1 MSRSASAHAGYIPS
15 KSPNKSLH
23 FAPGVRMQ
31 LTLWYTVIFAIL
43 LLIAGGLIYLHLRDS
58 LASSLD
64 TALQIR
70 AQQIAGDISE
80 QNNQISLS
88 DMASDLPGFDQG
100 TDNLPAT
107 QADVNFDSLVRLLDP
122 QGHVLHAT
130 PAFLKLPVPAN
141 SVRQPLQGTPWQGTI
156 TAPDGQAV
164 RIYSR
169 TITDDKKVF
178 AIIQVGASLAL
189 LQDTLARVATEL
201 LIAALCV
208 LLVGALGSYWLAG
221 RAFAP
226 IRRLVEVTR
235 TIKEGDL
242 RQRVPVPQAT
252 DEVRALAV
260 TFNEMLTSLE
270 QMLNRQHRFVSDAS
284 HELRTPVA
292 VIRSKT
298 ELALQQPGEVE
309 EYITV
314 LREINAESERLGRLI
329 SDLLALARGDEGK
342 TPFEMEKVPLCLV
355 AEAVAANAE
364 TLAHERGVFLHVE
377 IDEPVTVQGDEARLI
392 QVIMNLLDNAIR
404 YTNSGGCVTL
414 RIEAVDEQ
422 ARLTVKDAGIGIG
435 PEHLPHIFERFYR
448 VDSARTHSREGG
460 NGLGLAIAEWIVRA
474 HQGSISVES
483 QVGQGS
489 TFTVTLPLTQK

>member
-1 MSRSASAHAGYIPS
+1 VPRIAPVQAGNVSRR
-15 KSPNKSLH
+15 SPEGSGH
-23 FAPGVRMQ
+23 FTPGVRMQ
-31 LTLWYTVIFAIL
+31 LTLWYTAIFAIL
-43 LLIAGGLIYLHLRDS
+43 LFIAGGLIYLHLRDS
-58 LASSLD
+58 LGSSLD
-64 TALQIR
+64 TALQLR
-70 AQQIAGDISE
+70 AQQIAGDITE
-80 QNNQISLS
+80 QNNQITLS
-88 DMASDLPGFDQG
+88 DMASDLPGFDQHA
-100 TDNLPAT
+100 DNTHTT

-122 QGHVLHAT
+122 RGRVLHAT
-130 PAFLKLPVPAN
+130 PAFLKLPVPAS
-141 SVRQPLQGTPWQGTI
+141 SVSQPLQGTPWQGTI
-156 TAPDGQAV
+156 TAPDGQAI

-169 TITDDKKVF
+169 TITDDRRVF
-178 AIIQVGASLAL
+178 AIIQVGESLTL
-189 LQDTLARVATEL
+189 LQDTLAHVTAEL
-201 LIAALCV
+201 IIAALGV

-226 IRRLVEVTR
+226 IRRLVEVAR

-252 DEVRALAV
+252 DEVHALAV

-270 QMLNRQHRFVSDAS
+270 QMLNRQRRFVSDAS

-298 ELALQQPGEVE
+298 DLALQQPGERE
-309 EYITV
+309 EYVTV
-314 LREINAESERLGRLI
+314 LREINAETERLGRLI

-342 TPFEMEKVPLCLV
+342 TPFDMETVSLCLI

-364 TLAHERGVFLHVE
+364 TLAHERGVALRVE
-377 IDEPVTVQGDEARLI
+377 IDEPITVQGDEARLI

-404 YTNSGGCVTL
+404 YTNTGGSVTL
-414 RIEAVDEQ
+414 RVEGAGDQ
-422 ARLTVKDAGIGIG
+422 ARLIVKDTGVGIG

-448 VDSARTHSREGG
+448 IDSARTHSPEGG

-474 HQGSISVES
+474 HKGTISVES

-489 TFTVTLPLTQK
+489 TFTVMLPLVQK